1 QLSQHL
7 KQNVLE
13 IVKSREQIKH
23 ISDNLVDGFVYQI
36 DSGDENNVR
45 KFTYI
50 SAGVDKILG
59 ISPEKVYENAFH
71 LYHMVDSDDT
81 ANFMRKEKEAIDKA
95 STFNAEVWFL
105 TASGH
110 KKCLLLNSTPNID
123 DKKHIIWDGIAID
136 ITSKKEAEADVQKTL
151 KRLEEVNFIINH
163 SPAYAIIWKAEE
175 NWPVAF
181 VSENISALLGY
192 SAEDFMK
199 GKIVFADIVYHD
211 DLERMNEEIE
221 KNIKIGLSEY
231 NQEYRVVGKNG
242 DIHWVDDRTWIKKDE
257 QGNIIYF
264 QGILLDVSARKFAE
278 EKQAKLTEQL
288 LHSQKMDAIG
298 QLAGGVAHDFN
309 NVLSAIMG
317 SAEMLKLSSLPQE
330 KQLDFINV
338 IITAAKRAGDL
349 TQKLLTFSRKGIKAS
364 TPVDCLKIVSDT
376 ISLLKHTLN
385 KNISISMESRT
396 TQHTIIGDDSLLQNA
411 LVNMGIN
418 ASHAMPEGGSLIFT
432 LENLELDEEYCH
444 LSPFDIKPGTYLEI
458 SVRDTGIGMP
468 PEILS
473 RVFEPFFTTKDQGK
487 GTGLGLAMV
496 YGMVQEHG
504 GAITVYSEL
513 GNGTVFHI
521 YLPVVSD
528 ISRPADLHEE
538 TIYGTGT
545 ILLIDDEELI
555 RITASAI
562 LSSLGYQVILAEN
575 GEEGV
580 LIFKEN
586 MGKIDLIILDM
597 IMPVMGGRETFYHIR
612 EISESV
618 PVIIAS
624 GFAKEEDM
632 KALKKQGVGGFLQK
646 PFRRAE
652 LAEMVA
658 TKLMTKGDN

>member
-1 QLSQHL
+1 
-7 KQNVLE
+7 
-13 IVKSREQIKH
+13 
-23 ISDNLVDGFVYQI
+23 
-36 DSGDENNVR
+36 
-45 KFTYI
+45 
-50 SAGVDKILG
+50 
-59 ISPEKVYENAFH
+59 
-71 LYHMVDSDDT
+71 
-81 ANFMRKEKEAIDKA
+81 
-95 STFNAEVWFL
+95 
-105 TASGH
+105 
-110 KKCLLLNSTPNID
+110 
-123 DKKHIIWDGIAID
+123 
-136 ITSKKEAEADVQKTL
+136 
-151 KRLEEVNFIINH
+151 
-163 SPAYAIIWKAEE
+163 
-175 NWPVAF
+175 
-181 VSENISALLGY
+181 
-192 SAEDFMK
+192 
-199 GKIVFADIVYHD
+199 
-211 DLERMNEEIE
+211 
-221 KNIKIGLSEY
+221 
-231 NQEYRVVGKNG
+231 
-242 DIHWVDDRTWIKKDE
+242 
-257 QGNIIYF
+257 
-264 QGILLDVSARKFAE
+264 
-278 EKQAKLTEQL
+278 
-288 LHSQKMDAIG
+288 MDAIG

-385 KNISISMESRT
+385 KNISISIESRT

-444 LSPFDIKPGTYLEI
+444 LSPFEIKPGTYLEI

-538 TIYGTGT
+538 TIYGEGT

-597 IMPVMGGRETFYHIR
+597 IMPVMGGRETFCHIR

-658 TKLMTKGDN
+658 TKIMTR